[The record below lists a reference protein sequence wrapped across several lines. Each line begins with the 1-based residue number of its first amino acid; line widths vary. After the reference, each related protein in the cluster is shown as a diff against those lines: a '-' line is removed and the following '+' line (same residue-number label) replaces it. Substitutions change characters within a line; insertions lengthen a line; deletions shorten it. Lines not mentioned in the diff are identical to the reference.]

1 MDTPPDQ
8 PAAFDEPLTY
18 TVDPTPLTSMQRC
31 EWIHSLSC
39 LINSC
44 SAPVSYSNFR
54 LYWSL
59 LTGRMLLL
67 TVNGIDQITREL
79 SR

>member
-1 MDTPPDQ
+1 MDTPLDQ
-8 PAAFDEPLTY
+8 PAAFDEPLTCPG
-18 TVDPTPLTSMQRC
+18 DPTPLTSTQRC
-31 EWIHSLSC
+31 EWIHSLSY

-79 SR
+79 SW